1 MIYSLKLI
9 ITLDWIYY
17 PLIQRFTRI
26 TKEINQQNYNYSTY
40 IGNEI
45 NINNKVFLVIDFC
58 YQNNK
63 KVLKELEV
71 YDTRFELHQTISM
84 CLKPSIRYNS
94 SSFKPYHRSFRAC
107 MFLIKK
113 KIQENKLTVLMRVIY

>member
-1 MIYSLKLI
+1 MNRFILSILFLFNDLFSQINYYVGLDLLSTNSKIYENN
-9 ITLDWIYY
+9 
-17 PLIQRFTRI
+17 
-26 TKEINQQNYNYSTY
+26 KEINQQNYNYSTY

-63 KVLKELEV
+63 NVPKELEV

-84 CLKPSIRYNS
+84 CLNLVLGIILVPL
-94 SSFKPYHRSFRAC
+94 PYHRSFWY
-107 MFLIKK
+107 
-113 KIQENKLTVLMRVIY
+113 VL